1 MKIPAGST
9 RFVEL
14 YSRFEGNIL
23 DRPMPSSRES
33 TNPSLSGSMRLKRQF
48 ILSSIKYLPSYEA
61 VDTFDISGKVFMK
74 SYLNVFGVR
83 SPEISICFSINSD
96 TSSKLYPSSIPK
108 IFLSSSKFLRALF
121 CTKYFGFTLKLGL
134 FSSFSTVF

>member
-1 MKIPAGST
+1 MAPCSLKSILVKIPAGST
-9 RFVEL
+9 RFVDF

-23 DRPMPSSRES
+23 VRPIPSSRES

-48 ILSSIKYLPSYEA
+48 ILSSIKYLLSFEA
-61 VDTFDISGKVFMK
+61 VETFDISGKVFMK

-96 TSSKLYPSSIPK
+96 TSS
-108 IFLSSSKFLRALF
+108 
-121 CTKYFGFTLKLGL
+121 
-134 FSSFSTVF
+134 